1 MALIHCKECQKEIS
15 STAAQCPHCGYANKT
30 ESSGRNIVIGVIL
43 VMIMLSLIPSCI
55 RSTEKQPQAAQP
67 TANNANNATTP
78 PQPEAEK
85 PPTWT
90 YRKSTD
96 DMTGKPI
103 IAAITESLNTHTL
116 GWPYGITSASVL
128 IRKHPQHGSDVI
140 IALSDGQILCNAY
153 DNCTISIRFDDRKPI
168 KLTASTPADHSSKTL
183 FLPAASF
190 VREAKTAQ
198 RMKISVPLYQNGE
211 IMFDFDISG
220 LEWPPKVASK
230 TAAR

>member
-1 MALIHCKECQKEIS
+1 MNLGKRIEERLNELKWGRSKLYELVPELSPAALSALIKRDSKRCELDVK
-15 STAAQCPHCGYANKT
+15 
-30 ESSGRNIVIGVIL
+30 
-43 VMIMLSLIPSCI
+43 
-55 RSTEKQPQAAQP
+55 
-67 TANNANNATTP
+67 
-78 PQPEAEK
+78 
-85 PPTWT
+85 
-90 YRKSTD
+90 
-96 DMTGKPI
+96 
-103 IAAITESLNTHTL
+103 IAKAL

-168 KLTASTPADHSSKTL
+168 KFTASTPADHSSKTL
-183 FLPAASF
+183 FLPAAPF